1 MKSATLNLRTRAADL
16 DDDAIIAE
24 LPRGLIVA
32 RIGASKKRFWW
43 EVEAVLDGKNLRGFV
58 HSGLLEPD
66 SGPEPIPVEAPLP
79 PPSPQGKIQVSERAL
94 QLILEFEGFDQ
105 PKAWPGGG
113 SGVTLGIGYDLGF
126 YTRDEFFSDWG
137 PHLPAEVMSRLAKAL
152 GKTGASARYLAPSF
166 SDIKIPRQAGEAV
179 FVARTVPK
187 HAGLTARAFPGVT
200 RLPLDGQGA
209 LVSLV
214 FNRGTS
220 MEGDRRREMR
230 EIRAAIARADLPVSK
245 VLESIANSLES
256 MVRLWIGKGLD
267 GLITRRKSEAALVRS
282 CI

>member
-1 MKSATLNLRTRAADL
+1 
-16 DDDAIIAE
+16 
-24 LPRGLIVA
+24 
-32 RIGASKKRFWW
+32 
-43 EVEAVLDGKNLRGFV
+43 
-58 HSGLLEPD
+58 
-66 SGPEPIPVEAPLP
+66 
-79 PPSPQGKIQVSERAL
+79 
-94 QLILEFEGFDQ
+94 
-105 PKAWPGGG
+105 
-113 SGVTLGIGYDLGF
+113 
-126 YTRDEFFSDWG
+126 
-137 PHLPAEVMSRLAKAL
+137 MSRLAKAL

-187 HAGLTARAFPGVT
+187 QVGLTARAFPRVT

-214 FNRGTS
+214 FNRGAS